1 MNRIED
7 IRKESNNLPID
18 LWQIRI
24 DSHVNNRKED
34 KNEKNSDTRDDHISE
49 KDSFRETIS
58 SLEVARVVE
67 LHDLEGEKS
76 GEDSG
81 DEPAKEEVE

>member
-7 IRKESNNLPID
+7 ISNNLPID

-67 LHDLEGEKS
+67 LHNLERE
-76 GEDSG
+76 
-81 DEPAKEEVE
+81 